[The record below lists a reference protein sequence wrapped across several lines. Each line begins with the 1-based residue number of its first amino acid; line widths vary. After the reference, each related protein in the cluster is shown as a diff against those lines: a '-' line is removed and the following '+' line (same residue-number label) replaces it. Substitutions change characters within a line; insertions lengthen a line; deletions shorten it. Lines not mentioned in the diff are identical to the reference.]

1 MASPTQLAKVNEVAI
16 LRTYRHLLRATYIA
30 FKGMYRY
37 DFWTAECLLTYRASQ
52 LTHQTGDTPTLT
64 ASRRFAR
71 DSFNTSRKLEN
82 GSVEAGQAI
91 AHAQSVT
98 KILRENVVQGTDMGA
113 DKYKLNIHQHTERG
127 DNATAK
133 AMQGSV
139 RSFKDIKNAQF

>member
-1 MASPTQLAKVNEVAI
+1 MASPAQLAKVNEVAV

-30 FKGMYRY
+30 FKGMHLYALTTT
-37 DFWTAECLLTYRASQ
+37 DCLTQ
-52 LTHQTGDTPTLT
+52 CTHMLIHPSGDIPTLT
-64 ASRRFAR
+64 ASRKFAR

-98 KILRENVVQGTDMGA
+98 KILRENVVQGTDMGD

-139 RSFKDIKNAQF
+139 KSFKDIKNAQF